1 MDSFLKGKPTQHCM
15 EIMEHSLVMMGSMT
29 IKVLPNKAFY
39 VSVNYIVVC
48 VYVCVCVC
56 VCVCVVCV
64 CVYYIHLGFPGG
76 SVVKILPAMHEMQ
89 ETRVQSLGQEDFL
102 EEGMATH
109 SRILTWRILWTEELG
124 RLQAIE
130 SKRV

>member
-1 MDSFLKGKPTQHCM
+1 
-15 EIMEHSLVMMGSMT
+15 MT

-48 VYVCVCVC
+48 VCICVC

-76 SVVKILPAMHEMQ
+76 SVVKTLPAMQEMQ
-89 ETRVQSLGQEDFL
+89 ETRVQSLHQEDFL

-109 SRILTWRILWTEELG
+109 SRILAWRILWTEESGGL
-124 RLQAIE
+124 
-130 SKRV
+130 